1 MIYKNFTPHELTIV
15 SEDGTPQLVLPSGG
29 QIRATEEIV
38 SEESSIFDSE
48 YNLEIPVVQKRYT
61 ITDNLPKASEG
72 DVIIVSLIVL
82 NAMRETGL
90 DTSRFYAPDTGP
102 DSVVRDDDG
111 RIIGVRRLQQ
121 VVPSAS

>member
-15 SEDGTPQLVLPSGG
+15 SEDGTPQLVLPSEG

-38 SEESSIFDSE
+38 SESSIFDSE

-61 ITDNLPKASEG
+61 ITDDLPKASEG
-72 DVIIVSLIVL
+72 DVVIVSLIVL

-90 DTSRFYAPDTGP
+90 DTSHFYAPDTGP
-102 DSVVRDDDG
+102 DSVVRDEEG
-111 RIIGVRRLQQ
+111 RIIGVRRLQN
-121 VVPSAS
+121 ANI